1 MSHIRGAVLFLGAC
15 LLLAGCA
22 SSSQK
27 TRKEQRDKVMQSSKI
42 FCEFINGEQYPD
54 IDVALNLQMAQRCDS
69 EKSFSITNYKTPSEV
84 PGVLFCCAIAPKQTA
99 KLESPVG
106 KSIDKSAEKP
116 AVKAAPATEPSKEK
130 EAEKSTD
137 RVE

>member
-1 MSHIRGAVLFLGAC
+1 MSHIRGAVLFLTAC
-15 LLLAGCA
+15 VLLAGCA

-27 TRKEQRDKVMQSSKI
+27 TRKEQRDKVMQSSKM

-54 IDVALNLQMAQRCDS
+54 IDVALNLQMAQRCDA
-69 EKSFSITNYKTPSEV
+69 EKSFSITSYKTPSEI
-84 PGVLFCCAIAPKQTA
+84 PGVLFCCAIAQKQPA

-106 KSIDKSAEKP
+106 KSVEKP
-116 AVKAAPATEPSKEK
+116 AAKAAPSTEPSKEK